1 MNIIVILGLLLLL
14 LCFTSCFYN
23 VSAIPML
30 LYNSI
35 IYRKMWLDDDQ
46 MILCHINF
54 TMLRLELKRLIYSE
68 FNSQ

>member
-1 MNIIVILGLLLLL
+1 M
-14 LCFTSCFYN
+14 F
-23 VSAIPML
+23 SAIPML
-30 LYNSI
+30 LYKSI